1 MRVTRRR
8 DTHPTS
14 PDDCVLVEEGKGL
27 TSAVDENLKGETVYY
42 YTLFTCKEVDLPEY
56 QFDRHNRA
64 AAMATS
70 PYNIAGQMYNLLPGI
85 YHRYDTKL
93 PLKKFHDRMV
103 EEDQGKGQVRR
114 FLDLA
119 GSQLDQ
125 LYSFARAMPD
135 LYNLDKVD
143 GHLLPLLAKW
153 IGWQTDYRLEI
164 AAQRNEIRNAPY
176 VYKTIG
182 LIPTVEATVKRL
194 IGWESRTKEFVHNVF
209 LSNSPE
215 RLNIWAC
222 QRSGA
227 GEWSKPAEPLSLDF
241 AYEGRPT
248 SVCDGNGTCWLF
260 YHTCKKHY
268 DTDKKKWGITW
279 DIWYKIYGEEQVWT
293 PSRPLTNRIC
303 IDKHP
308 TAVIQG
314 ETLWVFWGAYDEKDQ
329 MWHINYRTRT
339 GGEWSAIEI
348 FRDADIERKKPWAL
362 IDNTGGLWLFWQ
374 EKVGTQWQLK
384 YNRHDG
390 AVWELDPAVS
400 FPLDAGEKP
409 RVENDLFV
417 LFHPT
422 DLNQRIW
429 VFWARKESTGDPDQT
444 RWTVAYR
451 VKQGID
457 PNASDWSEIR
467 TLPKDM
473 PDCQERESAAI
484 VNGDGNIDLFWSSN
498 KGGSWS
504 IWRNSLDI
512 VAHNWGTAEQVTNNP
527 YSQRTPFPIS
537 IDDDT
542 LLIYRSNES
551 LTYAS
556 AVYGATETLD
566 CRYAGSATVDTRN
579 LAKIAMGGQFED
591 FQTYTY
597 DAGQNGERTDQDW
610 YARDTVGIYLT
621 PDTEDQTLILRNQK
635 LIENA
640 LKQFLPIQVRAVFII
655 EPAVYEELIYTY
667 SFPNA
672 EPQQLIAEQFFDRMH
687 STTSEIYS
695 GLGDSYQDAVPGW
708 IWLRSWSEEY
718 PDYRTINFTAIPID
732 TKFRTW
738 HIGLETGV

>member
-1 MRVTRRR
+1 MRVTRRW

-14 PDDCVLVEEGKGL
+14 PDDGVLVEEGKGL

-42 YTLFTCKEVDLPEY
+42 YTLFPCKEDDLPEY
-56 QFDRHNRA
+56 QFDRHNRV

-70 PYNIAGQMYNLLPGI
+70 RYDIAGRMYNLLPGI
-85 YHRYDTKL
+85 YHRYDTRL
-93 PLKKFHDRMV
+93 PPEKFQGRML
-103 EEDQGKGQVRR
+103 EEDRETGQLRR
-114 FLDLA
+114 FLDLP
-119 GSQLDQ
+119 GSQLDW
-125 LYSFARAMPD
+125 LYSFARAMLD

-143 GHLLPLLAKW
+143 GHLLPLLAEW

-227 GEWSKPAEPLSLDF
+227 GEWSKPVEPLSLDF

-248 SVCDGNGTCWLF
+248 AVCDGNGTCWLF
-260 YHTCKKHY
+260 YHTCKKRY
-268 DTDKKKWGITW
+268 DTDKNKWGITR
-279 DIWYKIYGEEQVWT
+279 DVWYKTYGEEQVWT

-308 TAVIQG
+308 AAVMQG

-329 MWHINYRTRT
+329 MWRINYRTRT
-339 GGEWSAIEI
+339 GGEWSAIEN
-348 FRDADIERKKPWAL
+348 FHDADIERKKPWAL
-362 IDNTGGLWLFWQ
+362 VDNTGGLWLFWM
-374 EKVGTQWQLK
+374 EREGNRWQLK
-384 YNRHDG
+384 YNRHNG
-390 AVWELDPAVS
+390 TVWELDPAVS
-400 FPLDAGEKP
+400 FPLDAGEDP
-409 RVENDLFV
+409 IVENDLFV
-417 LFHPT
+417 LFNPT
-422 DLNQRIW
+422 DLNQSIW
-429 VFWARKESTGDPDQT
+429 VFWARKEPTGDPDQT

-451 VKQGID
+451 VKQGIN

-467 TLPKDM
+467 TLPKD
-473 PDCQERESAAI
+473 PPNADYHDREPAAV
-484 VNGDGNIDLFWSSN
+484 VNRDGNIELFLSSN
-498 KGGSWS
+498 QDGSWS
-504 IWRNSLDI
+504 VWRNTLDI
-512 VAHNWGTAEQVTNNP
+512 VTHTWETAEQITNNP
-527 YSQRTPFPIS
+527 HSQRTPLPLS
-537 IDDDT
+537 IDDNT

-551 LTYAS
+551 LKYVSTI
-556 AVYGATETLD
+556 YGATETLD
-566 CRYAGSATVDTRN
+566 SRYAGCTTVDTRN
-579 LAKIAMGGQFED
+579 VAKIAMRGQFED

-635 LIENA
+635 LIENV

-655 EPAVYEELIYTY
+655 EPAVYKEMLYTY
-667 SFPNA
+667 DFPQV
-672 EPQQLIAEQFFDRMH
+672 PRQLITEQFFD
-687 STTSEIYS
+687 STIPEVYS
-695 GLGDSYQDAVPGW
+695 GLVDDYQDTAPGW
-708 IWLRSWSEEY
+708 IWLRTWSTANPEH
-718 PDYRTINFTAIPID
+718 RTVDSTTTPID
-732 TKFRTW
+732 TRFRAY
-738 HIGLETGV
+738 HIGLEAGG